1 MRTCITERRV
11 ERIRDV
17 LSRRQ
22 TDLTLVI
29 NNIHDPHN
37 VSAILRSCDA
47 FGIHRVHLLYTDTAF
62 PALGK
67 KSSGSA
73 KKWVET
79 IRHPDAASLAASLK
93 SQGYTLVATLCS
105 ETARPLQDWDLTG
118 KIAIILGNEH
128 RGVDEDL
135 APHIDGALYI
145 PMQGMV
151 QSLNVSVAAAV
162 ILYEGFRQRHAAG
175 RYDAPCLPAD
185 ELERLAGDWAKK

>member
-1 MRTCITERRV
+1 MQSCITERRAR
-11 ERIRDV
+11 RIEEV
-17 LSRRQ
+17 LARRQ
-22 TDLTLVI
+22 TELTLVV

-79 IRHPDAASLAASLK
+79 VRHRDADSLAQSLK
-93 SQGYTLVATLCS
+93 SQGYALIATSFS
-105 ETARPLQDWDLTG
+105 ETAKPLSHWDLTA
-118 KIAIILGNEH
+118 KTAIILGNEH
-128 RGVDEDL
+128 RGVDENL

-145 PMQGMV
+145 PMMGMV

-162 ILYEGFRQRHAAG
+162 ILYEGFRQLNAAG
-175 RYDAPCLPAD
+175 RYDAPSLPAP
-185 ELERLAGDWAKK
+185 ELARLAKLWSSK

>member
-1 MRTCITERRV
+1 MRTCITERRAG
-11 ERIRDV
+11 RIREV
-17 LSRRQ
+17 LARRQ

-47 FGIHRVHLLYTDTAF
+47 FGIHRVHLFYTDTAF
-62 PALGK
+62 PVLGK

-79 IRHPDAASLAASLK
+79 VRHPTAASLAAALK
-93 SQGYTLVATLCS
+93 GQGFTLVATS
-105 ETARPLQDWDLTG
+105 FTENARPLHDWNLTG
-118 KIAIILGNEH
+118 KVAIILGNEH
-128 RGVDEDL
+128 SGVDEEL
-135 APHIDGALYI
+135 APYVDGELYI

-162 ILYEGFRQRHAAG
+162 ILYEGFRQRLAAG
-175 RYDAPCLPAD
+175 CYDAPSLPAD
-185 ELERLAGDWAKK
+185 ELDRLAGAWAQK